1 MQPIVAGNIL
11 FITSDVTASVFLVVL
26 IISITFQNARTAL
39 SHLLSAAIFS
49 LAGILIRISA
59 RAMNMLPETFE
70 WRFGVQ
76 VNSAAIA
83 TALMIIAYALIT
95 LGITESVTYLIYI
108 NEDNSKRDLGARYLT
123 CALFIITGA
132 VLFCIVKNLKV
143 FSVLNLA
150 QFGIYWIYLFKKW
163 SEQTKREYTRASTFA
178 TATFVL
184 ALAFDQVRITGL
196 GLSVMMMTL
205 TEQYHDHVRR
215 ELAENEAALAKSRVQ
230 LLANQISPH
239 YIYNSLQ
246 GIRSLC
252 DSDPEKAKGAIDS
265 FSAYLRGNLESI
277 TEEDM
282 IPFARELEIT
292 KAYLEL
298 EKLTGRGNFEVRY
311 ELETTDFMLPP
322 LVLQPVVENAVK
334 HGAYRAASGVTEIT
348 IATRKLGGYICIE
361 VTDRTEGR
369 DTAAAG
375 TTFAGAGEASRT
387 GAPETARNRAKRKSV
402 GMGNVRTRL
411 AVQSGGTIR
420 LESTGSGTKV
430 MIMLPE
436 PQNLNKL

>member
-70 WRFGVQ
+70 WRFGAQ

-150 QFGIYWIYLFKKW
+150 QFGIYWIYLFK
-163 SEQTKREYTRASTFA
+163 
-178 TATFVL
+178 
-184 ALAFDQVRITGL
+184 
-196 GLSVMMMTL
+196 
-205 TEQYHDHVRR
+205 
-215 ELAENEAALAKSRVQ
+215 
-230 LLANQISPH
+230 
-239 YIYNSLQ
+239 
-246 GIRSLC
+246 
-252 DSDPEKAKGAIDS
+252 
-265 FSAYLRGNLESI
+265 
-277 TEEDM
+277 
-282 IPFARELEIT
+282 
-292 KAYLEL
+292 
-298 EKLTGRGNFEVRY
+298 
-311 ELETTDFMLPP
+311 
-322 LVLQPVVENAVK
+322 
-334 HGAYRAASGVTEIT
+334 
-348 IATRKLGGYICIE
+348 
-361 VTDRTEGR
+361 
-369 DTAAAG
+369 
-375 TTFAGAGEASRT
+375 
-387 GAPETARNRAKRKSV
+387 
-402 GMGNVRTRL
+402 
-411 AVQSGGTIR
+411 
-420 LESTGSGTKV
+420 
-430 MIMLPE
+430 
-436 PQNLNKL
+436 